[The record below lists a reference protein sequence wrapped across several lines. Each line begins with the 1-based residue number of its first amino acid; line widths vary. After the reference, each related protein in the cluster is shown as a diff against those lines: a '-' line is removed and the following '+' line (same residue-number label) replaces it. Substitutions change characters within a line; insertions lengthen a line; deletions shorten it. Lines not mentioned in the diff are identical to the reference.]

1 MDLPSLQDR
10 PRDTT
15 SEVPP
20 EERPLLS
27 VVVPAFNEAALLAE
41 HLGELLRYLSDLDD
55 YRWEVVVVNDGS
67 TDDTGMEAE
76 AVARDS
82 KHVRVV
88 HHARNRGVGSAMRTG
103 FAASRGDYVVTLDA
117 DLSYSPDHIALMLQE
132 LRDSDAD
139 MVVASPY
146 MPGGR
151 TTRVP
156 WLRRVLSQW
165 ANRFLALCSSA
176 DLNTLT
182 SMVRAYRGPFVR
194 SLSLRS
200 GDLGILPES
209 VYKTMVVRGSIQ
221 QIPAHLDWS
230 KQLERGRAR
239 ASGTRIAAHILG
251 TTLSGFLLR
260 PFMFFIV
267 PGLLLLAF
275 AAYVNVWMIIHWLEA
290 IEQVQ
295 AAGLEAN
302 FSQGVALA
310 YAEYPHT
317 FVIGLL
323 ALTLA
328 IQLISLGTIS
338 LQNKRYFEELFH
350 LGSRE
355 ARASRDG
362 ART

>member
-1 MDLPSLQDR
+1 MNLQSPHDR
-10 PRDTT
+10 AEGP
-15 SEVPP
+15 SEVSSDR
-20 EERPLLS
+20 RPLLS
-27 VVVPAFNEAALLAE
+27 VVVPAFNEEALLRQHLAE
-41 HLGELLRYLSDLDD
+41 LTAYLDGLAD

-67 TDDTGMEAE
+67 TDDTGAEAE
-76 AVARDS
+76 AAARELHDLM
-82 KHVRVV
+82 VV
-88 HHARNRGVGSAMRTG
+88 HHARNRGVGAALRTG
-103 FAASRGDYVVTLDA
+103 FAASTGDYVVTMDA
-117 DLSYSPDHIALMLQE
+117 DLSYSPDHIEVMLE
-132 LRDSDAD
+132 RLREADAA

-146 MPGGR
+146 MRGGL

-156 WLRRVLSQW
+156 WIRRVLSQW
-165 ANRFLALCSSA
+165 ANRFLSLCSAA

-209 VYKTMVVRGSIQ
+209 VYKTMVLRGHIEQ
-221 QIPAHLDWS
+221 VPAHLDWS
-230 KQLERGRAR
+230 KQLERGRER

-267 PGLLLLAF
+267 PGLLLLTF
-275 AAYVNVWMIIHWLEA
+275 AAYVNVWMIIHWIEA
-290 IEQVQ
+290 IERVE
-295 AAGLEAN
+295 ATGIEAN

-350 LGSRE
+350 LGSVTH
-355 ARASRDG
+355 STSKG
-362 ART
+362 A